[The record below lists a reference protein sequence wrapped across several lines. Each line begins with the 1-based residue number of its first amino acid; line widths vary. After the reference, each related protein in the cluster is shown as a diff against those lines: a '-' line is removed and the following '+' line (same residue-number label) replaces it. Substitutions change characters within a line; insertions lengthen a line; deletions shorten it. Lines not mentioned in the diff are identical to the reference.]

1 MKTVF
6 TYGGANTL
14 NPAAPAWIAMEQ
26 SEDRHALFRVTYG
39 MQVKTKLTYL
49 EAAAELGQC
58 IMHSLACEGK
68 LNNEG
73 Q

>member
-14 NPAAPAWIAMEQ
+14 NPKAPAWICLEQ
-26 SEDRHALFRVTYG
+26 YTNKEFRVTYG
-39 MQVKTKLTYL
+39 LQVSTHLCYK
-49 EAAAELGQC
+49 EAAYELGTC
-58 IMHSLACEGK
+58 IMHHLACEGE
-68 LNNEG
+68 LDCDD